1 MKKCLNM
8 SSIRQATQRRNV
20 GLKNDSAFIIM
31 ETNEGYQSAENYLE
45 IKHSAL
51 TAINLSQTLA
61 HDLNK
66 KGALGYPGWPSFSAA
81 ADTDVKFQ
89 RLDEASGPLSLLSL
103 SV

>member
-1 MKKCLNM
+1 MKKCINM

-20 GLKNDSAFIIM
+20 GLKNDSAFVIM

-81 ADTDVKFQ
+81 ADTDVTFQ
-89 RLDEASGPLSLLSL
+89 RPDDGPLSLLSL